1 MNSRQMNELIAKAE
15 VLVEALP
22 YMQAFSGK
30 YFVVKYGGQAMVN
43 EEIMESVV
51 VDIVLLKYIGIKPIL
66 VHGGGKE
73 VSELMERL
81 GKKPRFVDGLRV
93 TDDETMEIV
102 EMVLMGKVNQHIVS
116 LLNRH
121 GGHAV
126 GLSGRDA
133 GFFTAVRKGPQPVN
147 GDQHGPKVDLGRVGE
162 IRQVNPALIHTI
174 SSNGYIPVISS
185 IAAGPDGEALNI
197 NADHVAG
204 ELAAVLGAEK
214 LIILTDVEGVYRE
227 KEGGRDFISTITEPE
242 ARSLIAAGL
251 INGGMIPKVEAC
263 LLAVARGVNGAH
275 IIDGRVSHS
284 LLLEIF
290 TDAGIGT
297 MVTR

>member
-1 MNSRQMNELIAKAE
+1 
-15 VLVEALP
+15 
-22 YMQAFSGK
+22 
-30 YFVVKYGGQAMVN
+30 MVN
-43 EEIMESVV
+43 DAIMESVV

-73 VSELMERL
+73 VSELMHRL
-81 GKKPRFVDGLRV
+81 GKKPHFVDGLRV

-102 EMVLMGKVNQHIVS
+102 EMVLMGKVNQRIVS

-121 GGHAV
+121 GGNAV

-133 GFFTAVRKGPQPVN
+133 GLFTATRKGPQPVN
-147 GDQHGPKVDLGRVGE
+147 GDKNGPAVDLGRVGE
-162 IRQVNPALIHTI
+162 IRRVNPALLHTI
-174 SSNGYIPVISS
+174 SNNGYIPVISS
-185 IAAGPDGEALNI
+185 IAAGPEGEALNI

-204 ELAAVLGAEK
+204 ALAAALGAEK
-214 LIILTDVEGVYRE
+214 MIILTDVEGVYRK
-227 KEGGRDFISTITEPE
+227 KESGLDFISTITESE
-242 ARSLIAAGL
+242 IRALIAEGL

-263 LLAVARGVNGAH
+263 LQALERGVNGAH

-284 LLLEIF
+284 LILEIF